1 MADSL
6 KTVMRKFIKYTKA
19 VEITA
24 QCGLISAAFVYK
36 KSMCGEPDACRHYLF
51 SVRAVNAQTCLSYCV
66 NLTYN

>member
-6 KTVMRKFIKYTKA
+6 RTVMRKFIKYTKA

-36 KSMCGEPDACRHYLF
+36 NRCAVSRMPAATTF
-51 SVRAVNAQTCLSYCV
+51 SQSAQLMSRPV
-66 NLTYN
+66 